1 MIISSDLIQII
12 IAVIVLQSMSIV
24 FAGFL
29 LIRMTA
35 VLYRFKQTFDEEYLV
50 EPDYGE
56 MAKQTFDYNY
66 ANFRTLDGSCKE
78 PTEDDKKRINELF
91 GKNSISE

>member
-1 MIISSDLIQII
+1 MKLIISSDLIQII

-35 VLYRFKQTFDEEYLV
+35 VIYRFKQTFDEGIQV
-50 EPDYGE
+50 
-56 MAKQTFDYNY
+56 KQTFDQVNE
-66 ANFRTLDGSCKE
+66 NFVNEFVNSTYPKHY
-78 PTEDDKKRINELF
+78 KKDWRKI
-91 GKNSISE
+91 